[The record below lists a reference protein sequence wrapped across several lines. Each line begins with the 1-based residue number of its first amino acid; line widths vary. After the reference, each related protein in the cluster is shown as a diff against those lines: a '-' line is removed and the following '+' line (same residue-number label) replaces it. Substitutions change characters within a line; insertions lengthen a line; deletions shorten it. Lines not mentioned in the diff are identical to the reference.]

1 MDILKLIDA
10 RNALLEDLTLGDTER
25 EEQLEMLEE
34 QIYIRRQEESYDL
47 PGIAE
52 SKGQCIQH

>member
-1 MDILKLIDA
+1 MIDA

-34 QIYIRRQEESYDL
+34 QIYLRRQEESYDL

-52 SKGQCIQH
+52 SKGQCIQY